1 MALYPKLLQ
10 PWFQHV
16 DLLAEGLLSIKEAA
30 TFLRIG
36 RTKVYDLMD
45 AQDLPYIKIGKV
57 RRVPKVALKLFA
69 EKG

>member
-1 MALYPKLLQ
+1 MLYPQTLQ

-45 AQDLPYIKIGKV
+45 SQDLPYVKMGKV
-57 RRVPKVALKLFA
+57 RRVPMVALKLYA

>member
-1 MALYPKLLQ
+1 MLYPSSLQ

-45 AQDLPYIKIGKV
+45 SQDLPYIKMGKV
-57 RRVPKVALKLFA
+57 RRVPKVALKLYA